1 MRSFPL
7 AEQIVDLDDDV
18 QPPSY
23 LVDQPLKDL
32 SDVFMTGSDDFRN
45 IDILEDWPK
54 NVNCAL
60 DSSQI
65 EALQR
70 ILTKQLAIVQGPPG
84 KQIWTGFSHCV
95 SPTFHFLDLPLRR
108 LERYG
113 SCMFGSMIQLKEN
126 HLDRQY

>member
-1 MRSFPL
+1 MAHTLFVVRLLQLTLRSFPL

-23 LVDQPLKDL
+23 LVDQPLKDI

-54 NVNCAL
+54 NINCAL

-84 KQIWTGFSHCV
+84 KQIWTGFSHSV
-95 SPTFHFLDLPLRR
+95 SPTFHLLGLPL
-108 LERYG
+108 
-113 SCMFGSMIQLKEN
+113 SV
-126 HLDRQY
+126 

>member
-1 MRSFPL
+1 MKGIGTYSPGHQVLQLTTRSFPL

-32 SDVFMTGSDDFRN
+32 SEVFMTGSDDFRN
-45 IDILEDWPK
+45 IDVLEDWPK
-54 NVNCAL
+54 NANCAL

-84 KQIWTGFSHCV
+84 KQSGQDISHLV
-95 SPTFHFLDLPLRR
+95 FPSFHFLDLPLRR
-108 LERYG
+108 V
-113 SCMFGSMIQLKEN
+113 
-126 HLDRQY
+126 DR